1 MIKYTVTEYETK
13 SGSKGLIVSVPDA
26 PVVSTSFC
34 FRAGYRYALD
44 YEHKSQVAHVL
55 EHIMA
60 GMTSKYPSPKEFD
73 AVFTKNGA
81 YSNAFT
87 SPRDLRYVSSCAD
100 FEWDRIMDLMIE
112 EICHPYFS
120 EKYFQSELGNV
131 RSELTG
137 YLSQPGRML
146 GSTVAKQMGFIIKT
160 YPEYLES
167 LDNITLDD
175 VNAHWRHTHTAKNM
189 RYVIAGDFE
198 DKAKLQQLKDKLN
211 SFDLPTGERFG
222 DLADGDFHSAPAVVI
237 EREDTPG
244 INFNFFME
252 VKREYNDADDNAIDA
267 LNHILNGT
275 MSSRIYG
282 QAREQGL
289 LYGCSSGCSS
299 GKYSAEWY
307 FGGRANNDKL
317 LTVFDLIVKELQ
329 RVKDGDISESELDD
343 AKSYAL
349 GKFQMGLQTAGQ
361 LANFLSG
368 RYFYDGTIKK
378 YEDGPAQIKAV
389 TVDQMVKLAN
399 EYFDANIW
407 SMGLWG
413 TTDQTMGNKLQE
425 KLSQL
430 F

>member
-1 MIKYTVTEYETK
+1 MKYTVTEYETER
-13 SGSKGLIVSVPDA
+13 GSKGLIISVPDA
-26 PVVSTSFC
+26 PVVSTNFC
-34 FRAGYRYALD
+34 FRAGYRYGLD

-55 EHIMA
+55 EHIAA
-60 GMTSKYPSPKEFD
+60 GMTQKYPSPMEFD
-73 AVFTKNGA
+73 AVFAKNGA
-81 YSNAFT
+81 YSNAMT
-87 SPRDLRYVSSCAD
+87 GPKDLRYVSSCAD
-100 FEWDRIMDLMIE
+100 FEWDRIMDLMME

-120 EKYFQSELGNV
+120 QKYFESELGNV

-146 GSTVAKQMGFIIKT
+146 GPMVAKQMGFIVKT
-160 YPEYLES
+160 YPEYLAS
-167 LDNITLDD
+167 LDNISLDD
-175 VNAHWRHTHTAKNM
+175 VRAHWQYTHTAKNM
-189 RYVIAGDFE
+189 RFVIAGDFE
-198 DKAKLQQLKDKLN
+198 DQAKLQQLKDKLN
-211 SFDLPTGERFG
+211 SFDLPAGERFN
-222 DLADGDFHSAPAVVI
+222 DVPDGNLHSAPAVVV
-237 EREDTPG
+237 ERKDTPG

-252 VKREYNDADDNAIDA
+252 VKREYSDADDNAIDA

-289 LYGCSSGCSS
+289 LYGCNSGCAS
-299 GKYSAEWY
+299 GRYSAEWY

-317 LTVFDLIVKELQ
+317 PVVFDLIVRELK

-343 AKSYAL
+343 AKSYAM
-349 GKFQMGLQTAGQ
+349 GKFQMGMQTAGQ

-378 YEDGPAQIKAV
+378 YEDTPAQIQAV
-389 TVDQMVKLAN
+389 TVDEMVELAN

-413 TTDQTMGNKLQE
+413 TTNQAMGDLLHD
-425 KLSQL
+425 KLSKL

>member
-1 MIKYTVTEYETK
+1 MMKYTVTEYETER
-13 SGSKGLIVSVPDA
+13 GSKGLIISVPDA
-26 PVVSTSFC
+26 PVVSTNFC
-34 FRAGYRYALD
+34 FRAGYRYGLD
-44 YEHKSQVAHVL
+44 YEHTSQVAHVL
-55 EHIMA
+55 EHIAA
-60 GMTSKYPSPKEFD
+60 GMTQKYPSPMEFD
-73 AVFTKNGA
+73 AVFAKNGA
-81 YSNAFT
+81 YSNAMT
-87 SPRDLRYVSSCAD
+87 GPKDLRYVSSCAD
-100 FEWDRIMDLMIE
+100 FEWDRIMDLMME

-120 EKYFQSELGNV
+120 QKYFESELGNV

-146 GSTVAKQMGFIIKT
+146 GPMVAKQMGFIIKT
-160 YPEYLES
+160 YPEYLAS
-167 LDNITLDD
+167 LDNISLDD
-175 VNAHWRHTHTAKNM
+175 VRAHWQHTHTAKNM
-189 RYVIAGDFE
+189 RFVIAGDFE
-198 DKAKLQQLKDKLN
+198 DQAKLQQLKDKLN
-211 SFDLPTGERFG
+211 SFDLPAGERFN
-222 DLADGDFHSAPAVVI
+222 DVPDGNLHSAPAVVV
-237 EREDTPG
+237 ERKDTPG

-252 VKREYNDADDNAIDA
+252 VKREYSDADDNAIDA

-289 LYGCSSGCSS
+289 LYGCNSGCAS
-299 GKYSAEWY
+299 GRYSAEWY

-317 LTVFDLIVKELQ
+317 PVVFDLMVRELQ

-343 AKSYAL
+343 AKSYAM
-349 GKFQMGLQTAGQ
+349 GKFQMGMQTAGQ

-378 YEDGPAQIKAV
+378 YEDTPAQIQAV
-389 TVDQMVKLAN
+389 TVDEMVELAN

-413 TTDQTMGNKLQE
+413 TTDQAMGDLLHGKLG
-425 KLSQL
+425 KL

>member
-1 MIKYTVTEYETK
+1 MKYTVTEYETER
-13 SGSKGLIVSVPDA
+13 GSKGLIISVPDA
-26 PVVSTSFC
+26 PVVSTNFC
-34 FRAGYRYALD
+34 FRAGYRYGLD

-55 EHIMA
+55 EHIAA
-60 GMTSKYPSPKEFD
+60 GMTQKYPSPMEFD
-73 AVFTKNGA
+73 AVFAKNGA
-81 YSNAFT
+81 YSNAMT
-87 SPRDLRYVSSCAD
+87 GPKDLRYVSSCAD
-100 FEWDRIMDLMIE
+100 FEWDRIMDLMME

-120 EKYFQSELGNV
+120 QKYFESELGNV

-146 GSTVAKQMGFIIKT
+146 GPMVAKQMGFIIKT
-160 YPEYLES
+160 YPEYLAS
-167 LDNITLDD
+167 LDNISLDD
-175 VNAHWRHTHTAKNM
+175 VRAHWQYTHTAKNM
-189 RYVIAGDFE
+189 RFVIAGDFE
-198 DKAKLQQLKDKLN
+198 DKAKLKLLKDKLN
-211 SFDLPTGERFG
+211 SFDLPAGERFNDVPDG
-222 DLADGDFHSAPAVVI
+222 DLHSAPAVVV
-237 EREDTPG
+237 ERKDTPG

-252 VKREYNDADDNAIDA
+252 VKREYSDADDNAIDA

-289 LYGCSSGCSS
+289 LYGCNSGCAS
-299 GKYSAEWY
+299 GRYSAEWY

-317 LTVFDLIVKELQ
+317 PVVFDLIVRELQ
-329 RVKDGDISESELDD
+329 RVKDGDIGESELDD
-343 AKSYAL
+343 AKSYAM
-349 GKFQMGLQTAGQ
+349 GKFQMGMQTAGQ

-378 YEDGPAQIKAV
+378 YEDTPAQIQAV
-389 TVDQMVKLAN
+389 TVDEMVELAN

-413 TTDQTMGNKLQE
+413 TTDQAMGDLLHD
-425 KLSQL
+425 KLSKL

>member
-1 MIKYTVTEYETK
+1 MKYTVTEYETER
-13 SGSKGLIVSVPDA
+13 GSKGLIISVPDA
-26 PVVSTSFC
+26 PVVSTNFC
-34 FRAGYRYALD
+34 FRAGYRYGLD

-55 EHIMA
+55 EHIAA
-60 GMTSKYPSPKEFD
+60 GMTQKYPSPMEFD
-73 AVFTKNGA
+73 AVFAKNGA
-81 YSNAFT
+81 YSNAMT
-87 SPRDLRYVSSCAD
+87 GPKDLRYVSSCAD
-100 FEWDRIMDLMIE
+100 FEWDRIMDLMME

-120 EKYFQSELGNV
+120 QKYFESELGNV

-146 GSTVAKQMGFIIKT
+146 GPMVAKQMGFIIKT
-160 YPEYLES
+160 YPEYLAS
-167 LDNITLDD
+167 LDNISLDD
-175 VNAHWRHTHTAKNM
+175 VRAHWQYTHTAKNM
-189 RYVIAGDFE
+189 RFVIAGDFE
-198 DKAKLQQLKDKLN
+198 DKAKLKLLKDKLN
-211 SFDLPTGERFG
+211 SFDLPAGERFNDVPDG
-222 DLADGDFHSAPAVVI
+222 DLHSAPAVVV
-237 EREDTPG
+237 ERKDTPG

-252 VKREYNDADDNAIDA
+252 VKREYSDADDNAIDA

-289 LYGCSSGCSS
+289 LYGCNSGCAS
-299 GKYSAEWY
+299 GRYSAEWY

-317 LTVFDLIVKELQ
+317 PVVFDLIVRELQ
-329 RVKDGDISESELDD
+329 RVKDGDIGESELDD
-343 AKSYAL
+343 AKSYAM
-349 GKFQMGLQTAGQ
+349 GKFQMGMQTAGQ

-378 YEDGPAQIKAV
+378 YEDTPAQIQAV
-389 TVDQMVKLAN
+389 TVDEMVELAN

-413 TTDQTMGNKLQE
+413 TTDQVMGDLLHD
-425 KLSQL
+425 KLSKL

>member
-1 MIKYTVTEYETK
+1 MMKYTVTEYETER
-13 SGSKGLIVSVPDA
+13 GSKGLIISVPDA
-26 PVVSTSFC
+26 PVVSTNFC
-34 FRAGYRYALD
+34 FRAGYRYGLD

-55 EHIMA
+55 EHIAA
-60 GMTSKYPSPKEFD
+60 GMTQKYPSPMEFD
-73 AVFTKNGA
+73 AVFAKNGA
-81 YSNAFT
+81 YSNAMT
-87 SPRDLRYVSSCAD
+87 GPKDLRYVSSCAD
-100 FEWDRIMDLMIE
+100 FEWDRIMDLMME

-120 EKYFQSELGNV
+120 QKYFESELGNV

-146 GSTVAKQMGFIIKT
+146 GPMVAKQMGFIVKT
-160 YPEYLES
+160 YPEYLAS
-167 LDNITLDD
+167 LDNISLDD
-175 VNAHWRHTHTAKNM
+175 VRAHWQYTHTAKNM
-189 RYVIAGDFE
+189 RFVIAGDFE
-198 DKAKLQQLKDKLN
+198 DQAKLQQLKDKLN
-211 SFDLPTGERFG
+211 SFDLPAGERFN
-222 DLADGDFHSAPAVVI
+222 DVPDGNLHSAPAVVV
-237 EREDTPG
+237 ERKDTPG

-252 VKREYNDADDNAIDA
+252 VKREYSDADDNAIDA

-289 LYGCSSGCSS
+289 LYGCNSGCAS
-299 GKYSAEWY
+299 GRYSAEWY

-317 LTVFDLIVKELQ
+317 PVVFDLIVRELK

-343 AKSYAL
+343 AKSYAM
-349 GKFQMGLQTAGQ
+349 GKFQMGMQTAGQ

-378 YEDGPAQIKAV
+378 YEDTPAQIQAV
-389 TVDQMVKLAN
+389 TVDEMVELAN

-413 TTDQTMGNKLQE
+413 TTNQAMGDLLHD
-425 KLSQL
+425 KLSKL

>member
-1 MIKYTVTEYETK
+1 MMKYTVTEYETER
-13 SGSKGLIVSVPDA
+13 GSKGLIISVPDA
-26 PVVSTSFC
+26 PVVSTNFC
-34 FRAGYRYALD
+34 FRAGYRYGLD

-55 EHIMA
+55 EHIAA
-60 GMTSKYPSPKEFD
+60 GMTQKYPSPMEFD
-73 AVFTKNGA
+73 AVFAKNGA
-81 YSNAFT
+81 YSNAMT
-87 SPRDLRYVSSCAD
+87 GPKDLRYVSSCAD
-100 FEWDRIMDLMIE
+100 FEWDRIMDLMME

-120 EKYFQSELGNV
+120 QKYFESELGNV

-146 GSTVAKQMGFIIKT
+146 GPMVAKHMGFIIKT
-160 YPEYLES
+160 YPEYLAS
-167 LDNITLDD
+167 LDNISLDD
-175 VNAHWRHTHTAKNM
+175 VRAHWQYTHTAKNM
-189 RYVIAGDFE
+189 RFVIAGDFE
-198 DKAKLQQLKDKLN
+198 DQAKLQQLKDKLN
-211 SFDLPTGERFG
+211 SFDLPAGERFNDVPDG
-222 DLADGDFHSAPAVVI
+222 DLHSAPAVVV
-237 EREDTPG
+237 ERKDTPG

-252 VKREYNDADDNAIDA
+252 VKREYSDADDNAIDA

-289 LYGCSSGCSS
+289 LYGCNSGCAS
-299 GKYSAEWY
+299 GRYSAEWY

-317 LTVFDLIVKELQ
+317 PVVFDLIVRELQ
-329 RVKDGDISESELDD
+329 RVKDGDIGESELDD
-343 AKSYAL
+343 AKSYAM
-349 GKFQMGLQTAGQ
+349 GKFQMGMQTAGQ

-378 YEDGPAQIKAV
+378 YEDTPAQIQAV
-389 TVDQMVKLAN
+389 TVDEMVELAN

-413 TTDQTMGNKLQE
+413 TTNQAMGDLLHD
-425 KLSQL
+425 KLSKL

>member
-1 MIKYTVTEYETK
+1 MKYTVTEYETER
-13 SGSKGLIVSVPDA
+13 GSKGLIISVPDA
-26 PVVSTSFC
+26 PVVSTNFC
-34 FRAGYRYALD
+34 FRAGYRYGLD

-55 EHIMA
+55 EHIAA
-60 GMTSKYPSPKEFD
+60 GMTQKYPSPMEFD
-73 AVFTKNGA
+73 AVFAKNGA
-81 YSNAFT
+81 YSNAMT
-87 SPRDLRYVSSCAD
+87 GPKDLRYVSSCAD
-100 FEWDRIMDLMIE
+100 FEWDRIMDLMME

-120 EKYFQSELGNV
+120 QKYFESELGNV

-146 GSTVAKQMGFIIKT
+146 GPMVAKHMGFIIKT
-160 YPEYLES
+160 YPEYLAS
-167 LDNITLDD
+167 LDNISLDD
-175 VNAHWRHTHTAKNM
+175 VRAHWQYTHTAKNM
-189 RYVIAGDFE
+189 RFVIAGDFE
-198 DKAKLQQLKDKLN
+198 DQAKLQQLKDKLN
-211 SFDLPTGERFG
+211 SFDLPAGERFNDVPDG
-222 DLADGDFHSAPAVVI
+222 DLHSAPAVVV
-237 EREDTPG
+237 ERKDTPG

-252 VKREYNDADDNAIDA
+252 VKREYSDADDNAIDA

-289 LYGCSSGCSS
+289 LYGCNSGCAS
-299 GKYSAEWY
+299 GRYSAEWY

-317 LTVFDLIVKELQ
+317 PVVFDLIVRELQ
-329 RVKDGDISESELDD
+329 RVKDGDIGESELDD
-343 AKSYAL
+343 AKSYAM
-349 GKFQMGLQTAGQ
+349 GKFQMGMQTAGQ

-378 YEDGPAQIKAV
+378 YEDTPAQIQAV
-389 TVDQMVKLAN
+389 TVDEMVELAN

-413 TTDQTMGNKLQE
+413 TTNQAMGDLLHD
-425 KLSQL
+425 KLSKL

>member
-1 MIKYTVTEYETK
+1 MMKYTVTEYETER
-13 SGSKGLIVSVPDA
+13 GSKGLIISVPDA
-26 PVVSTSFC
+26 PVVSTNFC
-34 FRAGYRYALD
+34 FRAGYRYGLD

-55 EHIMA
+55 EHIAA
-60 GMTSKYPSPKEFD
+60 GMTQKYPSPMEFD
-73 AVFTKNGA
+73 AVFAKNGA
-81 YSNAFT
+81 YSNAMT
-87 SPRDLRYVSSCAD
+87 GPKDLRYVSSCAD
-100 FEWDRIMDLMIE
+100 FEWDRIMDLMME

-120 EKYFQSELGNV
+120 QKYFESELGNV

-146 GSTVAKQMGFIIKT
+146 GPMVAKHMGFIIKT
-160 YPEYLES
+160 YPEYLAS
-167 LDNITLDD
+167 LDNISLDD
-175 VNAHWRHTHTAKNM
+175 VRAHWQYTHTAKNM
-189 RYVIAGDFE
+189 RFVIAGDFE
-198 DKAKLQQLKDKLN
+198 DQAKLQQLKDKLN
-211 SFDLPTGERFG
+211 SFDLPAGERFN
-222 DLADGDFHSAPAVVI
+222 DVPDGNLHSAPAVVV
-237 EREDTPG
+237 ERKDTPG

-252 VKREYNDADDNAIDA
+252 VKREYSDADDNAIDA

-289 LYGCSSGCSS
+289 LYGCNSGCAS
-299 GKYSAEWY
+299 GRYSAEWY

-317 LTVFDLIVKELQ
+317 PVVFDLIVRELQ

-343 AKSYAL
+343 AKSYAM
-349 GKFQMGLQTAGQ
+349 GKFQMGMQTAGQ

-378 YEDGPAQIKAV
+378 YEDTPAQIQAV
-389 TVDQMVKLAN
+389 TVDEMVELAN

-413 TTDQTMGNKLQE
+413 TTDQAMGDLLHD
-425 KLSQL
+425 KLSKL